1 MYRIFSEHHFLRR
14 PLKCCFCQ
22 IINFSKA
29 LIQITTA
36 IDTCIEPMA
45 LKTKYTQSN
54 FGPWKQNVLAK
65 VKIKII
71 ITIIITIM
79 MIIIII
85 TTEATQKF
93 KPKETRPV

>member
-1 MYRIFSEHHFLRR
+1 MS
-14 PLKCCFCQ
+14 
-22 IINFSKA
+22 
-29 LIQITTA
+29 
-36 IDTCIEPMA
+36 

-79 MIIIII
+79 MMIIIII

>member
-1 MYRIFSEHHFLRR
+1 
-14 PLKCCFCQ
+14 
-22 IINFSKA
+22 
-29 LIQITTA
+29 
-36 IDTCIEPMA
+36 MA

-79 MIIIII
+79 MIIII